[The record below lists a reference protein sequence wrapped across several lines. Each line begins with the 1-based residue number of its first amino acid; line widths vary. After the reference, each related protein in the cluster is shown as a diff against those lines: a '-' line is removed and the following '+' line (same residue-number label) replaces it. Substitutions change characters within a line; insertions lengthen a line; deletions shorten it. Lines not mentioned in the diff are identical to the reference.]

1 MHLGIFSEIMFV
13 AELVQINQMAGVISS
28 FDFFFNL
35 VLLAW
40 TIFLTLEVE

>member
-28 FDFFFNL
+28 FDFFLIWSCWHGQFSL
-35 VLLAW
+35 RW
-40 TIFLTLEVE
+40 K